1 MFKKFEWNAELYD
14 SIEKKVNEN
23 IMNFDN
29 KTEYSIEAEKYQ
41 NLVKDVKEV
50 YLTHPD
56 GPYNGNKN
64 ELKNDKEYIGK
75 SLIKNTQMIKYHG
88 YAIQKAID
96 DASSNGGGKVIIPGG
111 SKDDP
116 NVYYSGAITLK
127 NNVELHI
134 EENAVVKFVRN
145 KSNEFYPLVYT
156 RWEGIEMMNFSPF
169 IYSYNAEN
177 ITISG
182 KGILDGCADEFN
194 WMPWK
199 FGYFNEEDQQIQR
212 ERLFEMGQKN
222 VDVRTERIFTD
233 KISTIRPPFIQP
245 YRSKNILIK
254 DITIL
259 NSPFWEI
266 NPVLC
271 ENIKVDNITV
281 DTHLYNNDGVDPES
295 CRDMIIENCHFSTGD
310 DCIAIKSGR
319 NNEGRNIGVPS
330 ENIIIRNNKF
340 EDGHGGVTIGSE
352 ISGGVNDIFVHDN
365 YFDSTELDYPIRFK
379 TNAERG
385 GKLEN
390 IYVKN
395 SVVNKSKIAVVH
407 ADFFY
412 EEGTNGSHN
421 PILRNITLSN
431 IKTAE
436 GGSIDANNALYLK
449 GFKDAPIENILIE
462 DAEFNGVKG
471 HMVLQ
476 NVKGI
481 AFRNVYINNK
491 KIDDKVI
498 DVEND
503 FKVKEYALI

>member
-1 MFKKFEWNAELYD
+1 MYKKFEWNQNLYD
-14 SIEKKVNEN
+14 SIENKVNDN

-29 KTEYSIEAEKYQ
+29 KTEYSINDMKYK
-41 NLVKDVKEV
+41 NLVKDIEEV
-50 YLTHPD
+50 YFTHPD
-56 GPYNGNKN
+56 GPYKGDKK

-75 SLIKNTQMIKYHG
+75 SLIKNTQTVQYYG
-88 YAIQKAID
+88 DAIQKAID
-96 DASSNGGGKVIIPGG
+96 DASNNGGGKVVIPGG
-111 SKDDP
+111 SKKQP
-116 NVYYSGAITLK
+116 NVYYSGAINLK

-134 EENAVVKFVRN
+134 EENAIIKFVRN
-145 KSNEFYPLVYT
+145 KSNNFYPLVYM

-169 IYSYNAEN
+169 IYSYGVEN
-177 ITISG
+177 IAITG

-212 ERLFEMGQKN
+212 ERLFNLGQEN
-222 VDVRTERIFTD
+222 ADVRTKRIFKD
-233 KISTIRPPFIQP
+233 DISTIRPPFIQP
-245 YRSKNILIK
+245 YKSKNILIK

-259 NSPFWEI
+259 NSPFWEV

-271 ENIKVDNITV
+271 ENIKVDNINI

-295 CRDMIIENCHFSTGD
+295 CKDMIIENCHFSTGD

-340 EDGHGGVTIGSE
+340 EDGHGGITIGSE
-352 ISGGVNDIFVHDN
+352 ISGGVNDIFAHDN

-395 SVVNKSKIAVVH
+395 SIVNKSKIAVIH

-412 EEGTNGSHN
+412 EEGTNGKHK

-431 IKTAE
+431 IKTVE

-449 GFKDAPIENILIE
+449 GFKEAPIENILIE
-462 DAEFNGVKG
+462 DADLNGVKG
-471 HMVLQ
+471 DVVLQ
-476 NVKGI
+476 NVKGL
-481 AFRNVYINNK
+481 AFKNVSINNVK
-491 KIDDKVI
+491 VDDKI
-498 DVEND
+498 LDVEDD
-503 FKVKEYALI
+503 FKVKEYDLK

>member
-1 MFKKFEWNAELYD
+1 MYKSFEWNQKLYD
-14 SIEKKVNEN
+14 EIEKKVN
-23 IMNFDN
+23 DN
-29 KTEYSIEAEKYQ
+29 MPVFEGKKEYKITDEKYIS
-41 NLVKDVKEV
+41 LVRDVEEV

-56 GPYNGNKN
+56 GPYKGNK
-64 ELKNDKEYIGK
+64 KDIKTDKEYNSK
-75 SLIKNTQMIKYHG
+75 SLIKNTRMIKFYG
-88 YAIQKAID
+88 DAIQKAID
-96 DASSNGGGKVIIPGG
+96 DANANGGGRVVIPGG
-111 SKDDP
+111 SSK
-116 NVYYSGAITLK
+116 NEAEVYYAGAITLK
-127 NNVELHI
+127 SNVELHV

-145 KSNEFYPLVYT
+145 KTNEFYPVVYS
-156 RWEGIEMMNFSPF
+156 RWEGIELMNFSPF
-169 IYSYNAEN
+169 IYCYGEEN
-177 ITISG
+177 VAITG
-182 KGILDGCADEFN
+182 RGILDGCADEFN

-212 ERLFEMGQKN
+212 QRLFDLGQEN
-222 VDVRTERIFTD
+222 ADVRTKRIFDD

-245 YRSKNILIK
+245 YKCKNILIK
-254 DITIL
+254 DVTIA

-271 ENIKVDNITV
+271 ENIKVDHVTV
-281 DTHLYNNDGVDPES
+281 DTHLYNNDGCDPES
-295 CRDMIIENCHFSTGD
+295 CKDMIIENCHFSTGD

-352 ISGGVNDIFVHDN
+352 ISGGVNDIFAHDN

-395 SVVNKSKIAVVH
+395 STVNKSKVAVIH

-412 EEGTNGSHN
+412 EEGTNGNHN

-431 IKTAE
+431 IKTVE
-436 GGSIDANNALYLK
+436 GGSIDAANALYLK
-449 GFKDAPIENILIE
+449 GFANAPIENVFIE
-462 DAEFNGVKG
+462 DAVLEGVKG
-471 HMVLQ
+471 NAVLQ
-476 NVKGI
+476 NVKGLT
-481 AFRNVYINNK
+481 FKNVTINGEK
-491 KIDDKVI
+491 LKDKTI
-498 DVEND
+498 DVSD
-503 FKVKEYALI
+503 DCKVEEKNI

>member
-14 SIEKKVNEN
+14 SIERKVNES
-23 IMNFDN
+23 IINFDN
-29 KTEYSIEAEKYQ
+29 KTEYSIEYGKYQ
-41 NLVKDVKEV
+41 NLIKDVEEV

-56 GPYNGNKN
+56 GPYSGNKN

-75 SLIKNTQMIKYHG
+75 FLIKNIQIIKYHG
-88 YAIQKAID
+88 DAIQKAID

-111 SKDDP
+111 SREEP

-134 EENAVVKFVRN
+134 EENAVIKFVRN

-222 VDVRTERIFTD
+222 ADVRTERIFTD

-245 YRSKNILIK
+245 YKSKNILIK

-271 ENIKVDNITV
+271 ENIKVDNIKV

-395 SVVNKSKIAVVH
+395 SIVNKSKIAVVH

-462 DAEFNGVKG
+462 DAELNGVKG
-471 HMVLQ
+471 HVVLQ

-481 AFRNVYINNK
+481 AFRNVYINDK

>member
-1 MFKKFEWNAELYD
+1 MFKEFEWNQKLYD

-23 IMNFDN
+23 IINFENMDKYN
-29 KTEYSIEAEKYQ
+29 IEDEKY
-41 NLVKDVKEV
+41 KKFISDVEEV

-56 GPYNGNKN
+56 GPYKGDKK
-64 ELKNDKEYIGK
+64 ELKNDKEYISK
-75 SLIKNTQMIKYHG
+75 SLIKNIQIVKYYG
-88 YAIQKAID
+88 DVIQKAID
-96 DASSNGGGKVIIPGG
+96 DANKNGGGKVIIPGG
-111 SKDDP
+111 TKEEP
-116 NVYYSGAITLK
+116 KIYYSGSITLK
-127 NNVELHI
+127 SNVELYI
-134 EENAVVKFVRN
+134 EENAIIKFLRN
-145 KSNEFYPLVYT
+145 KSNRFYPLVYT
-156 RWEGIEMMNFSPF
+156 RWEGVEMMNFSPF
-169 IYSYNAEN
+169 IYSYEAEN
-177 ITISG
+177 IAISG
-182 KGILDGCADEFN
+182 KGVLDGGADEFN

-212 ERLFEMGQKN
+212 ERLFNLGQEN
-222 VDVRTERIFTD
+222 AYVRTRRIFND
-233 KISTIRPPFIQP
+233 EISTIRPPFIQP
-245 YRSKNILIK
+245 YKSKNILIK

-259 NSPFWEI
+259 NSPFWEV

-295 CRDMIIENCHFSTGD
+295 CKDMIIENCHFTTGD

-330 ENIIIRNNKF
+330 QNIIIRNNKF
-340 EDGHGGVTIGSE
+340 EDGHGGITIGSE
-352 ISGGVNDIFVHDN
+352 ISGGVNDIFAHDN
-365 YFDSTELDYPIRFK
+365 YFDSSELDYPIRFK

-395 SVVNKSKIAVVH
+395 SVVNKSKIAVIH

-412 EEGTNGSHN
+412 EEGTDGNYM

-431 IKTAE
+431 IKTVE
-436 GGSIDANNALYLK
+436 GGSIDANNALFLK

-462 DAEFNGVKG
+462 DVYLNGVKG
-471 HMVLQ
+471 DSVLQ
-476 NVKGI
+476 NIKGI
-481 AFRNVYINNK
+481 GFKNVSINNK
-491 KIDDKVI
+491 RIDDKII

-503 FKVKEYALI
+503 FRVKEYSFQ